1 MLISDSISLFSFL
14 GSLNAVVDT
23 LGNLSTSSSSPA
35 APCSPCAGGDTLPE
49 GWEERQTENGRSYYV
64 NHVRRTTQWQRP
76 THPASV
82 TTLQRSHASNRSTST
97 ANNSISSNQT
107 NLNFGGLNAP
117 RAKNLPLT
125 TNNGN
130 NSSTVSSP
138 DSVPPPLPERNPIPS
153 NQQLQQQSPSR
164 RSHQNSSVD
173 QQQSPSRPPRSS
185 NREHRAGKV
194 TSNNSANS
202 SSSRLS
208 SYHLNEAEPLPA
220 GYEQKITEQGQIYFL
235 HVPTSKENLDKYIFF
250 ELIYGYSQW

>member
-1 MLISDSISLFSFL
+1 M
-14 GSLNAVVDT
+14 DT
-23 LGNLSTSSSSPA
+23 LGNLSTSSSTTA

-82 TTLQRSHASNRSTST
+82 TTLQRSHTSNRNNSTV
-97 ANNSISSNQT
+97 NNSISSNQN

-117 RAKNLPLT
+117 RAKNLPVP

-130 NSSTVSSP
+130 ILSSGGGNSSEVSSP
-138 DSVPPPLPERNPIPS
+138 ESVPPPLPERNPIPS
-153 NQQLQQQSPSR
+153 NPQLSQQSPRR
-164 RSHQNSSVD
+164 RSSQPSSID

-185 NREHRAGKV
+185 REHRAGK
-194 TSNNSANS
+194 TSSSNS

-235 HVPTSKENLDKYIFF
+235 HVPTGERIQECKK
-250 ELIYGYSQW
+250 

>member
-1 MLISDSISLFSFL
+1 M
-14 GSLNAVVDT
+14 VDT
-23 LGNLSTSSSSPA
+23 LGNLSTSTSGSA
-35 APCSPCAGGDTLPE
+35 TPCSPCVGGDSLPE

-82 TTLQRSHASNRSTST
+82 TTLQRSHATNRNNSN
-97 ANNSISSNQT
+97 ANNSISSNQN

-117 RAKNLPLT
+117 RAKNLPLS

-130 NSSTVSSP
+130 NLSAVSSP
-138 DSVPPPLPERNPIPS
+138 ESVPPPLPERNPIPS
-153 NQQLQQQSPSR
+153 NNQLQQQSPNR
-164 RSHQNSSVD
+164 RSHHQNSSID

-185 NREHRAGKV
+185 NREHRAGKI
-194 TSNNSANS
+194 TSSCTANSS

-235 HVPTSKENLDKYIFF
+235 HVPTGKE
-250 ELIYGYSQW
+250 S